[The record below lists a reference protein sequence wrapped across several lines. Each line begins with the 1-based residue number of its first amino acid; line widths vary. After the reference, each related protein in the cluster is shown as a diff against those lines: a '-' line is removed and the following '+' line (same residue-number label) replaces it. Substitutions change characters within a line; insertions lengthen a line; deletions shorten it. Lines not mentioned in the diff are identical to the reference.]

1 MFSERFG
8 LVASGVGLALLL
20 ECAGCGQAAPNGD
33 AHATPTAAAKA
44 NTGEPNATPP
54 TVAEAIAVLD
64 LRTLPL
70 IAGSE
75 NPGGRSVARL
85 AYQAPGSPKTAYEFH
100 QKQLTDGGW
109 EIGPHESITDES
121 ASGSFTRDGF
131 TVTLQASQVP
141 GGDKPAT
148 LVMASNLGNL
158 TLSTLPQPPN
168 AKVLYD
174 MAASLAYVTP
184 DGVEAV
190 SAAIDKD
197 LQAAGWETY
206 GTAGDT
212 RFYRKNA
219 IRLLATTAAAPAQ
232 EGKTVVTYFT
242 ELLSAEL
249 PAPADAKAVQYS
261 EPPVQLYVEYPG
273 DITAADKW
281 YRDSLGKLGWE
292 PTLEHPTEQGF
303 ESFVIYRNKAGEMLE
318 INFRPVDDFT
328 RLTLKFTTAE
338 EFAEMEKRWAEQKK
352 KLEAERAAQPAE

>member
-8 LVASGVGLALLL
+8 LVASGLGLALLL
-20 ECAGCGQAAPNGD
+20 ECAGCGRAAPNGD
-33 AHATPTAAAKA
+33 AQASQTASAS
-44 NTGEPNATPP
+44 TPNATPP
-54 TVAEAIAVLD
+54 TVAEAVKVID

-70 IAGSE
+70 VAGSE

-85 AYQAPGSPKTAYEFH
+85 AYQAPCSPKAAYEFH
-100 QKQLTDGGW
+100 QKQLVDAGW
-109 EIGPHESITDES
+109 EISPHESITEES
-121 ASGSFTRDGF
+121 GSGSFTRDGF
-131 TVTLQASQVP
+131 TVTLQASQVA

-148 LVMASNLGNL
+148 MVFASNLGNL
-158 TLSTLPQPPN
+158 TLSTLPKPPN
-168 AKVLYD
+168 AEVLYD
-174 MAASLAYVTP
+174 MPASLAYVTP
-184 DGVEAV
+184 DGVAAV
-190 SAAIDKD
+190 SMAIDKD

-219 IRLLATTAAAPAQ
+219 VRLLATTATAPAQ

-273 DITAADKW
+273 DLAAADKW
-281 YRDSLGKLGWE
+281 YRESLGKLGWE
-292 PTLEHPTEQGF
+292 PTLDHPTEQDF

-352 KLEAERAAQPAE
+352 KLEAERAAETDK